1 MSQYT
6 SLLLGGKKPRKAVSA
21 EIASARLEALA
32 RGRATRMANI
42 KGNIKGKGYYNQDYV
57 ANGQVNYAGNP
68 VDMLGVVHPK
78 DHSKGNSSSDDDSEG
93 LKLLT
98 GQGKKKMSKE
108 DKQCMR
114 MAKEEMM
121 QGNGLTRPQKR
132 NLKKSLA
139 SKERSNVDALPE
151 AIQVLGHLASLF
163 GMKMMSNE

>member
-32 RGRATRMANI
+32 RGRATRIA
-42 KGNIKGKGYYNQDYV
+42 NIKGKGYYNQDYV

-68 VDMLGVVHPK
+68 VDMLGAVHPK
-78 DHSKGNSSSDDDSEG
+78 DHSKGNNSSSSDDDESVKA
-93 LKLLT
+93 LM
-98 GQGKKKMSKE
+98 GQGKKKHMSKE
-108 DKQCMR
+108 DKECML
-114 MAKEEMM
+114 MAKKEMM
-121 QGNGLTRPQKR
+121 MEGNGLTRPQKR

-139 SKERSNVDALPE
+139 SKQTSNVDTLPE

-163 GMKMMSNE
+163 GMKIMHNE

>member
-42 KGNIKGKGYYNQDYV
+42 KGKGSYNQDYV

-68 VDMLGVVHPK
+68 VDMLGPVHPK
-78 DHSKGNSSSDDDSEG
+78 DHSKGNSSSDDDESEG
-93 LKLLT
+93 VKTLM

-108 DKQCMR
+108 DKECMKL
-114 MAKEEMM
+114 AQEEMLK
-121 QGNGLTRPQKR
+121 GNGLTRPQKR
-132 NLKKSLA
+132 NLKKSSA

-151 AIQVLGHLASLF
+151 ALQVLGHLASLF
-163 GMKMMSNE
+163 GMKMLHNE

>member
-42 KGNIKGKGYYNQDYV
+42 NGKGYYNQDYV

-68 VDMLGVVHPK
+68 VDMLGPMHPK
-78 DHSKGNSSSDDDSEG
+78 DHSKGNSSSDDESEG
-93 LKLLT
+93 FKTLT
-98 GQGKKKMSKE
+98 GQGKKKHMSKQDME
-108 DKQCMR
+108 CIR
-114 MAKEEMM
+114 MAKEEML

-132 NLKKSLA
+132 NLKKSSA
-139 SKERSNVDALPE
+139 SKQTSNMNALPE
-151 AIQVLGHLASLF
+151 ALQVLGHLASLF
-163 GMKMMSNE
+163 GMKMMHNE

>member
-6 SLLLGGKKPRKAVSA
+6 SLLLGGKKPRKAVSS

-32 RGRATRMANI
+32 RGRATRMA
-42 KGNIKGKGYYNQDYV
+42 NIKGKGYYNQDYV

-78 DHSKGNSSSDDDSEG
+78 DHSKGNISSDDDSEG

-98 GQGKKKMSKE
+98 GQGKKKHMSKE
-108 DKQCMR
+108 DMECMR
-114 MAKEEMM
+114 MAEKEMM

-132 NLKKSLA
+132 NLKKSSA
-139 SKERSNVDALPE
+139 SKQHSNVDALPE

-163 GMKMMSNE
+163 GMKMMHNE

>member
-6 SLLLGGKKPRKAVSA
+6 SLLLGGKKPRKQVSA
-21 EIASARLEALA
+21 EIASKRLEALA

-42 KGNIKGKGYYNQDYV
+42 IKGKGYYNQDYV

-78 DHSKGNSSSDDDSEG
+78 DHSRGNNSSSDDDESEG
-93 LKLLT
+93 VKTLT

-108 DKQCMR
+108 DKECMR
-114 MAKEEMM
+114 MAKEEML

-132 NLKKSLA
+132 QLKKSTA
-139 SKERSNVDALPE
+139 SKQTSSVNSLPE
-151 AIQVLGHLASLF
+151 ALQVLGHLASLF
-163 GMKMMSNE
+163 GMKMLHNE